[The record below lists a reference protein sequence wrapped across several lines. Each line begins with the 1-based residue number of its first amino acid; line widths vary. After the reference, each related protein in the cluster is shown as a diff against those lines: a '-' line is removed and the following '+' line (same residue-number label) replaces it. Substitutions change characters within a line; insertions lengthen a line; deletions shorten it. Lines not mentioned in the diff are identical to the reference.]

1 MMIMED
7 LMLSASRTAG
17 DKRWMAGTN
26 ERTRQKK
33 RLPSSLSD
41 FLHIIIIGYV
51 ASLPTSVFFISHL
64 L

>member
-33 RLPSSLSD
+33 SSI
-41 FLHIIIIGYV
+41 FV
-51 ASLPTSVFFISHL
+51 E
-64 L
+64 